1 MALAFAGGRAKFD
14 GFRNNIFTSLKSA
27 TADQKID
34 YLGLEFRAA
43 HEFNFNDSTY
53 LRPGI
58 SLAYQSMNQKQ
69 FRETGADALGLKV
82 DNTNQTYGIINF
94 IEFGHEFKVNGDL
107 QALVNLGYSGYFGGS
122 TVDSR
127 SWVPQ
132 SVSAFGIDGL
142 TDQNY
147 FNAMAGFDLIFKN
160 GTSLTFT
167 YDSLYSSSSQLQGG
181 QVKFTIPF

>member
-1 MALAFAGGRAKFD
+1 M
-14 GFRNNIFTSLKSA
+14 
-27 TADQKID
+27 
-34 YLGLEFRAA
+34 
-43 HEFNFNDSTY
+43 
-53 LRPGI
+53 
-58 SLAYQSMNQKQ
+58 
-69 FRETGADALGLKV
+69 
-82 DNTNQTYGIINF
+82 
-94 IEFGHEFKVNGDL
+94 
-107 QALVNLGYSGYFGGS
+107 VNLGYSGYFGGS

-127 SWVPQ
+127 FLGAPQ